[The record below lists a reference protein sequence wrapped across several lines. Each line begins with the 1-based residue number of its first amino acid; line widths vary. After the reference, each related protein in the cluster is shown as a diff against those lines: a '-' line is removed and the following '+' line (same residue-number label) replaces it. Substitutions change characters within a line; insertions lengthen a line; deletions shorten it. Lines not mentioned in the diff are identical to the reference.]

1 MKQYKAALLDM
12 DGTLFDT
19 KKGVIGA
26 LKEAIRDYGLRE
38 LEPEEEDQ
46 FIGPP
51 IQKTIERFYGIS
63 EAEAIEAA
71 DVFRK
76 YYREKDY
83 VIVCDLYDGM
93 RETLES
99 LRAEGV
105 KLCVASLKKE
115 DMVKRICRHYG
126 VEDLFDSIHG
136 TDARDN
142 LSKSDIIKIC
152 LDEVGVD
159 LDDAVMIGDTV
170 FDAMGAEKAGCKFLG
185 VTYGYGFRT
194 ESDVAEYANIG
205 TAKSADEIAD
215 FFC

>member
-12 DGTLFDT
+12 DGTLFNT
-19 KKGVIGA
+19 KRGVIGA
-26 LKEAIRDYGLRE
+26 LKEAIRDYGLKE
-38 LEPEEEDQ
+38 LKEEEEEQ

-83 VIVCDLYDGM
+83 VIMCDLYDGM
-93 RETLES
+93 REALETL
-99 LRAEGV
+99 RDMGV

-115 DMVKRICRHYG
+115 DMVKRICKHYD

-142 LSKSDIIKIC
+142 LSKADIIKIC
-152 LDEVGVD
+152 LDDVGVA
-159 LDDAVMIGDTV
+159 LEDAVMIGDTV

-185 VTYGYGFRT
+185 VTYGYGFHVD
-194 ESDVAEYANIG
+194 SDVDEHDNIG
-205 TAKSADEIAD
+205 AAKSPAEIVKY
-215 FFC
+215 FK

>member
-26 LKEAIRDYGLRE
+26 LKEAIRDYGLKE

-51 IQKTIERFYGIS
+51 IQKTIECFYGIS

-115 DMVKRICRHYG
+115 DMVKRICKHYG